1 MTQPKVTPD
10 EVMGIGKEWYDVF
23 LNILPPEERLAG
35 LSPEEVLSQFKPEE
49 RPAGLPPEERLA
61 GLSPEER
68 PAGLPPEER
77 LAGLSP
83 EEIEAYLERLE
94 PEQTEPNS

>member
-35 LSPEEVLSQFKPEE
+35 L
-49 RPAGLPPEERLA
+49 PPEERLA
-61 GLSPEER
+61 GLSPEEV
-68 PAGLPPEER
+68 
-77 LAGLSP
+77 LSQFKP